1 MVGVALTV
9 TVVDA
14 VAVQPLTLIVTV
26 YVPDAAVVPEGI
38 DGF

>member
-9 TVVDA
+9 TIVDA
-14 VAVQPLTLIVTV
+14 VAVQLLTLIVTV
-26 YVPDAAVVPEGI
+26 YVPDAAVVPVGM